1 MKNPEIKERLFISGG
16 NIRAGFKKF
25 LPPTQRKYIAITA
38 LKGYNH
44 TYTAVSRDS

>member
-1 MKNPEIKERLFISGG
+1 MKNPEIKERLFYFRRKYPRRIQK
-16 NIRAGFKKF
+16 I